1 VRGGDTINQM
11 ESMTM
16 AEQQTQTASEVP
28 KSIGGAGQS
37 VKIGVVLAF
46 VLIIS
51 VGILLLANKAVS
63 DKEAGAL
70 ENQQKRFQILTQG
83 RTDVI
88 TTWLANLSHHGD
100 RLIKS
105 DLFRL
110 YAAEIDAFDGDLSIL
125 FGALHSEE
133 NVEGDGAV
141 LAEQLPMMENMLRE
155 FSTYAGFINA
165 RILSKAGEAY
175 IATDGHLPP
184 MNEEQVEAAQKAIKE
199 NSAQYSSLRKT
210 ASGMEMDVYVP
221 IYPPDAVGGTD
232 ESPREGAVGALMMT
246 RQVSGKI
253 TELLS
258 NSALSAKGEKTRLM
272 QKIGTSYKEVAPWTA
287 DGFQDVTFKIDLNDD
302 GNMPFGKRPSVGDS
316 DIMVNSLGVRIPGPM
331 WWLVQ
336 EVNYDDAMQPIKDFN
351 QTVYIVA
358 GLGILT
364 ALLVAGLAW
373 WVLTGVQSQRI
384 AGEFKALATQ
394 IDDQKRFIDSINANI
409 DEFITLKDGE
419 GKFTYVNDAFA
430 SAAGRS
436 KEELIGMDTAAV
448 FGFDTAKRLESID
461 DIVMRESR
469 KETISEPIFLR
480 SQRHQFQ
487 ISKSPYHGADGTCQ
501 GVVEVYR
508 DITAFVAAQE
518 KNKRLIKSAMEAL
531 GSTIE
536 AADPYL
542 GGHTKLL
549 AGLSVEVAKAM
560 HLSEMDVAE
569 IETAANLSQIGKMF
583 VPNEI
588 LTKPGKLTD
597 EEMTAMEAHVEHA
610 YRILKDIDIAEG
622 VLKAIYQMNERLDG
636 SGYPK
641 KLADADIIMLARI
654 LSVLNVFCAMIKP
667 RSYRGAKEPEQA
679 LDILYSESAKFD
691 STVVD
696 ALADV
701 LKTPAGEK
709 LLGPKE

>member
-1 VRGGDTINQM
+1 
-11 ESMTM
+11 M

-28 KSIGGAGQS
+28 KSIGGAGQG

-46 VLIIS
+46 VLVIS

-63 DKEAGAL
+63 DKEAGTL

-83 RTDVI
+83 RAEVI
-88 TTWLANLSHHGD
+88 SAWLVNLSHQGD

-110 YAAEIDAFDGDLSIL
+110 YAAEIDAFDGDLSVL
-125 FGALHSEE
+125 FGSLHSEE
-133 NVEGDGAV
+133 AVEEDGMV

-155 FSTYAGFINA
+155 FSAYAGFINA
-165 RILSKAGEAY
+165 RILSKEGEAY

-184 MNEEQVEAAQKAIKE
+184 MEDDQIAAAQAAMRD
-199 NSAQYSSLRKT
+199 NAPMYSALRKT
-210 ASGMEMDVYVP
+210 VRGMEMDVYVP

-232 ESPREGAVGALMMT
+232 EIPQEGAVGVLMMT

-258 NSALSAKGEKTRLM
+258 NSALSAKGEKTRLL
-272 QKIGTSYKEVAPWTA
+272 QKVGKSYKEATPWTS
-287 DGFQDVTFKIDLNDD
+287 DGFHDITFKVDFGDD
-302 GNMPFGKRPSVGDS
+302 GNMPFRVRPSLADS
-316 DIMVNSLGVRIPGPM
+316 DEEVISLGVRIPGPE

-336 EVNYDDAMQPIKDFN
+336 EIDLADAMRPIEDFN

-384 AGEFKALATQ
+384 ASEFKALATQ

-419 GKFTYVNDAFA
+419 GKFTYVNNAFA
-430 SAAGRS
+430 AAAGRS

-461 DIVMRESR
+461 DIVIRENR

-487 ISKSPYHGADGTCQ
+487 ISKSPYCGADGTCQ

-508 DITAFVAAQE
+508 DITEFVAAQE

-597 EEMTAMEAHVEHA
+597 EEMAAMEEHVEHA

-636 SGYPK
+636 TGYPK

-654 LSVLNVFCAMIKP
+654 LSVLNVFCAMIRP
-667 RSYRGAKEPEQA
+667 RSYRGAKEPQQA
-679 LDILYSESAKFD
+679 LDILHSESAKFD

>member
-1 VRGGDTINQM
+1 
-11 ESMTM
+11 M
-16 AEQQTQTASEVP
+16 AEQVKQTASEVP

-51 VGILLLANKAVS
+51 VGIVLLANRAVS
-63 DKEAGAL
+63 DKETGVL
-70 ENQQKRFQILTQG
+70 ENQQKRFHLLVQG
-83 RTDVI
+83 RAEVI
-88 TTWLANLSHHGD
+88 GTFLDNLAHQGD

-110 YAAEIDAFDGDLSIL
+110 YATEIDGFDGDLSSL
-125 FGALHSEE
+125 FGAIRDDGDVEE
-133 NVEGDGAV
+133 DGSS

-155 FSTYAGFINA
+155 FSTYAGFVNA
-165 RILSKAGEAY
+165 RILSKEGEAY

-184 MNEEQVEAAQKAIKE
+184 MSEEQINAAKGSIRD
-199 NSAQYSSLRKT
+199 NSPKYSSLRKT
-210 ASGMEMDVYVP
+210 QLGMEMDVYVP

-232 ESPREGAVGALMMT
+232 EGPLEGAVGSLMMT
-246 RQVSGKI
+246 RQISGKI

-258 NSALSAKGEKTRLM
+258 NSPLAGEGEKTRLM
-272 QKIGTSYKEVAPWTA
+272 QKTGAGYREVTPWTTE
-287 DGFQDVTFKIDLNDD
+287 GFLDITSAVKIDES
-302 GNMPFGKRPSVGDS
+302 GNIPFGVRPSLS
-316 DIMVNSLGVRIPGPM
+316 DDTRQVYSLGVRIPGPE

-336 EVNYDDAMQPIKDFN
+336 EVEYGEAMRPINDFRR
-351 QTVYIVA
+351 TVYIVA

-364 ALLVAGLAW
+364 AFLVAGLAW
-373 WVLTGVQSQRI
+373 WILTGVQSQRI
-384 AGEFKALATQ
+384 ATEFQALASK
-394 IDDQKRFIDSINANI
+394 IEEQKRFIDSINANI
-409 DEFITLKDGE
+409 DEFITLKDAS
-419 GKFTYVNDAFA
+419 GKFTYVNNAFA
-430 SAAGRS
+430 SAAGRP

-448 FGFDTAKRLESID
+448 FGFDTAKRLETID
-461 DIVMRESR
+461 EVVIRERR

-487 ISKSPYHGADGTCQ
+487 ISKSPYCDADGTCM

-508 DITAFVAAQE
+508 DITEFVAAQE

-549 AGLSVEVAKAM
+549 AGLSVEVARAM
-560 HLSEMDVAE
+560 RLSEMDIAE

-597 EEMTAMEAHVEHA
+597 KEMAAMEEHVEHA

-641 KLADADIIMLARI
+641 NIKDGEIIMLARI
-654 LSVLNVFCAMIKP
+654 LSVLNVFCAMIRP
-667 RSYRGAKEPEQA
+667 RSYRGAKDPQQA
-679 LDILYSESAKFD
+679 LDILGSEVTKFD
-691 STVVD
+691 SEVVK

-701 LKTPAGEK
+701 IRTPSGER
-709 LLGPKE
+709 LLGDKD